1 MHHWTDQT
9 SADSLTTE
17 VFLWKIHMKNQL
29 YQQLKELLV
38 NYFELPEN
46 MITQETDLYAEL
58 ELDSIDAIDLI
69 VKLRELT
76 NLDIE
81 PDAFKKIRTVGDVVN
96 ELQQLQGA

>member
-1 MHHWTDQT
+1 
-9 SADSLTTE
+9 
-17 VFLWKIHMKNQL
+17 MKQQIYL
-29 YQQLKELLV
+29 QLKSLLV

-46 MITQETDLYAEL
+46 KITQETDLYEEL
-58 ELDSIDAIDLI
+58 ELDSIDAIDLL

-96 ELQQLQGA
+96 ELYQIQGT

>member
-1 MHHWTDQT
+1 
-9 SADSLTTE
+9 
-17 VFLWKIHMKNQL
+17 MKQQL
-29 YQQLKELLV
+29 FQQLKNLLV

-46 MITQETDLYAEL
+46 MITRETDLYEEL
-58 ELDSIDAIDLI
+58 ELDSIDAIDLM

-81 PDAFKKIRTVGDVVN
+81 PEAFKKIRTVGDVVN

>member
-1 MHHWTDQT
+1 
-9 SADSLTTE
+9 
-17 VFLWKIHMKNQL
+17 MKNQL

-46 MITQETDLYAEL
+46 MITQETDLYEEL
-58 ELDSIDAIDLI
+58 ELDSIDAIDLL

-76 NLDIE
+76 DLDIE

-96 ELQQLQGA
+96 ELQQIQSA

>member
-1 MHHWTDQT
+1 
-9 SADSLTTE
+9 
-17 VFLWKIHMKNQL
+17 MKNQL

>member
-1 MHHWTDQT
+1 
-9 SADSLTTE
+9 
-17 VFLWKIHMKNQL
+17 MKNQL

-46 MITQETDLYAEL
+46 MITQETDLYTEL

>member
-1 MHHWTDQT
+1 
-9 SADSLTTE
+9 
-17 VFLWKIHMKNQL
+17 MKNQL

-46 MITQETDLYAEL
+46 MISQETDLYEEL
-58 ELDSIDAIDLI
+58 ELDSIDAIDLL

-76 NLDIE
+76 DLDIE

-96 ELQQLQGA
+96 ELQQIQSA

>member
-1 MHHWTDQT
+1 
-9 SADSLTTE
+9 
-17 VFLWKIHMKNQL
+17 MKNQL

-69 VKLRELT
+69 VILRELT

>member
-1 MHHWTDQT
+1 
-9 SADSLTTE
+9 
-17 VFLWKIHMKNQL
+17 MKNQL

-46 MITQETDLYAEL
+46 MISQETDLYEEL
-58 ELDSIDAIDLI
+58 ELDSIDAIDLL

-76 NLDIE
+76 DLDIE

-96 ELQQLQGA
+96 ELHQIQSA